1 MTALAIFL
9 IAIGCG
15 LAWAGLVAPTLLRV
29 FGLPVALGV
38 WRLDRRNQH
47 LSRTQYVWFFGVF
60 TWGLGMFLFFT
71 ISRYLEWKLLGDRS
85 ANQHSTQIIGALLI
99 WLLAGW
105 LFGLWTAPPR
115 NGADALER

>member
-1 MTALAIFL
+1 MTALAIFVL
-9 IAIGCG
+9 AIGCG
-15 LAWAGLVAPTLLRV
+15 LAWVGLVAPALLRA
-29 FGLPVALGV
+29 FGVPVAQGV

-60 TWGLGMFLFFT
+60 AWGLGMFLFFT

-85 ANQHSTQIIGALLI
+85 AFQHATQLIMSLLV
-99 WLLAGW
+99 WLLSGW

-115 NGADALER
+115 NGADEPER